1 MSESITRAIGNIV
14 QTTISNIDASL
25 TAIETIITDV
35 YDNVKHTVKVSEQDP
50 IFNNFTPEV
59 ICDITNGTDGTYNFY
74 TTMDTYNETG
84 TQLLINGGSGTATVT
99 VEVTAQDDGTA
110 PASCV
115 YVDKT
120 TGLFGAASFT
130 ASDYLFDTNKVLG
143 QVKYIKYKVVLN
155 TSGAN
160 DADVKIMIKKK

>member
-14 QTTISNIDASL
+14 QTTISTIS
-25 TAIETIITDV
+25 TTISAINTLLSDV
-35 YDNVKHTVKVSEQDP
+35 VDTSAHLVRVAEQDP

-84 TQLLINGGSGTATVT
+84 TQLLITGGSGTATVT